1 MALMG
6 HDGPAHFK
14 IADEKPDLGIIV
26 LSEQDIYPPGSTNYL
41 NFLIL
46 IL

>member
-14 IADEKPDLGIIV
+14 IADEKPDPGIIV
-26 LSEQDIYPPGSTNYL
+26 LSEQNIYPPGSTNYL